1 MPYYYLSLL
10 VISLVGG
17 LLMWK
22 RRDMGTTAPSDYLAT
37 IKTYRSYQRI
47 TLTCALI
54 SFGALLASIE
64 FRLDEHQFDF
74 GWGSVAFG
82 QFVVWLFI
90 YFGFVKPQL
99 HECEKMLKWTTR

>member
-1 MPYYYLSLL
+1 MPYYLSLFL
-10 VISLVGG
+10 ISIVGG
-17 LLMWK
+17 LLIWK
-22 RRDMGTTAPSDYLAT
+22 REGMGIIAQSDYLAFV
-37 IKTYRSYQRI
+37 KTYRSYERI

-54 SFGALLASIE
+54 SFGALIVSIK
-64 FRLDEHQFDF
+64 FRLDDYQFDF
-74 GWGSVAFG
+74 SWGSVAFA